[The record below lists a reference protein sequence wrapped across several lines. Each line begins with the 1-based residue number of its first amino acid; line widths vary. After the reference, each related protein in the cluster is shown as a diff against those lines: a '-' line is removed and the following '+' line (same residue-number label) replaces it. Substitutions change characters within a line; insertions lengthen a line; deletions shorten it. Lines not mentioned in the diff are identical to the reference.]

1 MDKNKEQI
9 IKPGLYLISTPI
21 GNMQDIT
28 FRAINILK
36 KSDIILCEDTRRS
49 FNLLSYYNI
58 KKKLFSY
65 HKFNEKKNSEKIIN
79 LIKENKVVSLISD
92 AGTPTISDPGLV
104 LVKKCIQQDL
114 NVHPI
119 PGSSAVI
126 AAMSVSGF
134 EDKFLFYGFLNKKEN
149 ELNKVL
155 KSIANLDY
163 SLIFFIPANKINFYL
178 NLFKKYFNNR
188 EILIAKEITKI
199 HEEFIRGKIDSIKP
213 FPQEAKGEL
222 TVIISKQVIKNNS
235 KNVINE
241 SVKLEIKKMLK
252 KYSHKDVVEYIVKK
266 ENLPKKLIYDY
277 CLKIKW
283 KKKLLIIFTLFL
295 LTSCVGSSTS
305 GVFGSGVSIA
315 LDPRTLGTQID
326 DSIMQKNLQAR
337 LALTEK
343 KYLIKLS
350 VKVLDGR
357 IFLSGKVDEAEEKLK
372 VTKMAWE
379 TKGARS
385 VKNNIVVKQKFS
397 FKNAAVDVLIT
408 SQLRTALIL
417 NKKVKAANFNID
429 TVNQKTYVFGI
440 AHSNEEKKEIIQE
453 AKQIV
458 DLKELITSILLVSD
472 LSRKKE

>member
-1 MDKNKEQI
+1 M
-9 IKPGLYLISTPI
+9 
-21 GNMQDIT
+21 
-28 FRAINILK
+28 
-36 KSDIILCEDTRRS
+36 
-49 FNLLSYYNI
+49 
-58 KKKLFSY
+58 
-65 HKFNEKKNSEKIIN
+65 
-79 LIKENKVVSLISD
+79 
-92 AGTPTISDPGLV
+92 
-104 LVKKCIQQDL
+104 
-114 NVHPI
+114 
-119 PGSSAVI
+119 
-126 AAMSVSGF
+126 
-134 EDKFLFYGFLNKKEN
+134 
-149 ELNKVL
+149 
-155 KSIANLDY
+155 
-163 SLIFFIPANKINFYL
+163 
-178 NLFKKYFNNR
+178 
-188 EILIAKEITKI
+188 
-199 HEEFIRGKIDSIKP
+199 
-213 FPQEAKGEL
+213 
-222 TVIISKQVIKNNS
+222 
-235 KNVINE
+235 
-241 SVKLEIKKMLK
+241 
-252 KYSHKDVVEYIVKK
+252 
-266 ENLPKKLIYDY
+266 
-277 CLKIKW
+277 
-283 KKKLLIIFTLFL
+283 KKKLLIIFALFL

-429 TVNQKTYVFGI
+429 TLNQKTYIFGI

>member
-1 MDKNKEQI
+1 M
-9 IKPGLYLISTPI
+9 
-21 GNMQDIT
+21 
-28 FRAINILK
+28 
-36 KSDIILCEDTRRS
+36 
-49 FNLLSYYNI
+49 
-58 KKKLFSY
+58 
-65 HKFNEKKNSEKIIN
+65 
-79 LIKENKVVSLISD
+79 
-92 AGTPTISDPGLV
+92 
-104 LVKKCIQQDL
+104 
-114 NVHPI
+114 
-119 PGSSAVI
+119 
-126 AAMSVSGF
+126 
-134 EDKFLFYGFLNKKEN
+134 
-149 ELNKVL
+149 
-155 KSIANLDY
+155 
-163 SLIFFIPANKINFYL
+163 
-178 NLFKKYFNNR
+178 
-188 EILIAKEITKI
+188 
-199 HEEFIRGKIDSIKP
+199 
-213 FPQEAKGEL
+213 
-222 TVIISKQVIKNNS
+222 
-235 KNVINE
+235 
-241 SVKLEIKKMLK
+241 
-252 KYSHKDVVEYIVKK
+252 
-266 ENLPKKLIYDY
+266 
-277 CLKIKW
+277 
-283 KKKLLIIFTLFL
+283 KKKLLIIFALFL

-429 TVNQKTYVFGI
+429 TLNQKTYVFGI